1 MVMKMRLGS
10 AGALIL
16 ALTVQTI
23 SPAFAQEAKCLCE
36 ASRSNGGTISEV
48 GGDVGVLGNVGLSA
62 ARPGQSLAIG
72 SRVISGAD
80 GAGLMSF
87 GRSCS
92 ITIEPDTN
100 YDVTAQGDKVC
111 VRASRNAF
119 TPQEA
124 ATTGGGIS
132 VGVIGAGALVL
143 GGIGAG
149 IAVSSKNASSGN
161 FPPLSF

>member
-1 MVMKMRLGS
+1 MRNGS
-10 AGALIL
+10 AAVLIL
-16 ALTVQTI
+16 ALTAQTV
-23 SPAFAQEAKCLCE
+23 SPAFAQSQEARCLCE
-36 ASRSNGGTISEV
+36 TSRSNGGKISEV
-48 GGDVGVLGNVGLSA
+48 GGDVSVLANAGLAA
-62 ARPGQSLAIG
+62 ARPGQSVAIG

-80 GAGLMSF
+80 GAGQISF

-100 YDVTAQGDKVC
+100 YDVTAQNDKLC

-119 TPQEA
+119 TPPEA

-143 GGIGAG
+143 GGIAAG
-149 IAVSSKNASSGN
+149 VAVSSKSKSSGN